1 LTDKAKAIGLQD
13 LVDGLLFSLQAEGKS
28 TRTIGYYRD
37 LLRPFLNYASQR
49 RWPDDPTT
57 LDAQNI
63 RGFLSW
69 IVFRC
74 CEYAVGN
81 GAKRVGKATPST
93 AWPYYRA
100 LRRLFNWAVEEGYMK
115 SSPLANIRF
124 KPPAESPVEGYTTEE
139 LQRLLAVCDLDIKRL
154 LPVSPRVLMFCAII
168 VTSAVIII
176 VQNIN
181 HQPS

>member
-1 LTDKAKAIGLQD
+1 M
-13 LVDGLLFSLQAEGKS
+13 E
-28 TRTIGYYRD
+28 
-37 LLRPFLNYASQR
+37 
-49 RWPDDPTT
+49 
-57 LDAQNI
+57 
-63 RGFLSW
+63 
-69 IVFRC
+69 
-74 CEYAVGN
+74 
-81 GAKRVGKATPST
+81 
-93 AWPYYRA
+93 
-100 LRRLFNWAVEEGYMK
+100 

-168 VTSAVIII
+168 VTSVVIII